1 VSTRTLM
8 TVADFER
15 LPDDGNE
22 HELDEGELV
31 VMRPPML
38 RHGRIQTR
46 VARLLGNFAEE
57 RRLGEVAT
65 ECGFR
70 LSDDTVRGP
79 DVVFLRQERMALM
92 DLDHYSTVAP
102 DLVVEILSPSVNA
115 RQFNRKIGQYLKSG
129 THTIWVLD
137 PDSETVNVYQREGAF
152 RMLGPDDTI
161 DAPELLP
168 GFSASVRSLF
178 E

>member
-1 VSTRTLM
+1 MSTRTLM

-15 LPDDGNE
+15 LPDDGNR
-22 HELDEGELV
+22 HELDERELI
-31 VMRPPML
+31 VMPPPMY
-38 RHGRIQTR
+38 RHGRIQAR
-46 VARLLGNFAEE
+46 VARLLGNFVDDRA
-57 RRLGEVAT
+57 LGEVAT
-65 ECGFR
+65 KCGFR
-70 LSDDTVRGP
+70 LSDETVLGP
-79 DVVFLRQERMALM
+79 DVVFNRRERLALIEF
-92 DLDHYSTVAP
+92 DH
-102 DLVVEILSPSVNA
+102 SPSVNA

-137 PDSETVNVYQREGAF
+137 PDSETVNVYRREGAF

>member
-1 VSTRTLM
+1 MSTRTLM

-15 LPDDGNE
+15 LSDDGNQ
-22 HELDEGELV
+22 HELDEGELI
-31 VMRPPML
+31 VMPPPML
-38 RHGRIQTR
+38 RHGQIQ
-46 VARLLGNFAEE
+46 ALLAHLLRSFVKDRA
-57 RRLGEVAT
+57 LGIVAT

-70 LSDDTVRGP
+70 LSDETVRGP
-79 DVVFLRQERMALM
+79 DVVFIRQERIPLL
-92 DLDHYSTVAP
+92 DFDHYSAIAP

-137 PDSETVNVYQREGAF
+137 PDSETINVYQREGSF
-152 RMLGPDDTI
+152 RMLGPTDII

-168 GFSASVRSLF
+168 GFSAPVRSFF

>member
-15 LPDDGNE
+15 LPDDGNR
-22 HELDEGELV
+22 HELDERELI
-31 VMRPPML
+31 VMPPPMY
-38 RHGRIQTR
+38 RHGRIQAR
-46 VARLLGNFAEE
+46 VARLLGNFVDDRA
-57 RRLGEVAT
+57 LGEVAT
-65 ECGFR
+65 KCGFR
-70 LSDDTVRGP
+70 LSDETVLGP
-79 DVVFLRQERMALM
+79 DVVFNRRERLALIEF
-92 DLDHYSTVAP
+92 DHYSRFAP
-102 DLVVEILSPSVNA
+102 DLVVEVVSPSVNA

-137 PDSETVNVYQREGAF
+137 PDSETVNVYRREGAF

>member
-15 LPDDGNE
+15 LPDDGNR
-22 HELDEGELV
+22 HELDEGELI
-31 VMRPPML
+31 VMPPPMY
-38 RHGRIQTR
+38 RHGRIQAR
-46 VARLLGNFAEE
+46 VARLLGNFVDDRA
-57 RRLGEVAT
+57 LGEVAT

-70 LSDDTVRGP
+70 LSAETVLGP
-79 DVVFLRQERMALM
+79 DVVFNRRERLALI
-92 DLDHYSTVAP
+92 DFDHYSSFAP
-102 DLVVEILSPSVNA
+102 DLVVEVVSPSANA

-152 RMLGPDDTI
+152 RMLGPNDTI